1 MRYAIRLAVAL
12 LGTLLWAQDD
22 VAEVPS
28 ERLRADNDPRKTYF
42 LIGPYKEA
50 PCPEGGYR
58 LLVILPGGDGS
69 ADFNP
74 FCKRIYKYALH
85 SDYIVAQ
92 LVVPKWSED
101 QFESVVWPTKKL
113 PWPTAKFTTEEFIGA
128 VIAEMKK
135 RYPIDSRYIFAL
147 VFRRSACIFDGASGE
162 ESPARRVCG
171 DVGLQA

>member
-85 SDYIVAQ
+85 SSWRLTRAGTAGKAMCSA
-92 LVVPKWSED
+92 L
-101 QFESVVWPTKKL
+101 SVRVSSGW
-113 PWPTAKFTTEEFIGA
+113 
-128 VIAEMKK
+128 
-135 RYPIDSRYIFAL
+135 RSRQ
-147 VFRRSACIFDGASGE
+147 
-162 ESPARRVCG
+162 AR
-171 DVGLQA
+171 